1 MLSAFWVLLLCP
13 FLSPTTSTPKCQF
26 HFLLVFMEFA
36 MTFHLGGLNS
46 KGASFLELGLQRT
59 FLLGL
64 IVQKGT
70 IYVQYRTSPPRY
82 P

>member
-1 MLSAFWVLLLCP
+1 
-13 FLSPTTSTPKCQF
+13 
-26 HFLLVFMEFA
+26 